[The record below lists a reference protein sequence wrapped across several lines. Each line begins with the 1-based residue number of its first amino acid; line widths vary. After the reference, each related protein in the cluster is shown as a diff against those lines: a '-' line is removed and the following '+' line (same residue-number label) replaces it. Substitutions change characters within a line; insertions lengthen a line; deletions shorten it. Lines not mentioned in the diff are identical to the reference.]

1 MSTRHLSRHLVQEAE
16 ITPREFVLRAR
27 IDAARMVLES
37 TDLPLKTVAFDCGF
51 GTADRMRLVFRERLG
66 VTPAEYRSS
75 FQGQTMAE
83 N

>member
-1 MSTRHLSRHLVQEAE
+1 MSTRHLSRHFVQEAE
-16 ITPREFVLRAR
+16 ITPHEFVLRAR